1 MPIATPSF
9 GHASDMPTATP
20 SFGHASDTP
29 TAKPALPTPLTG
41 LVLPFLTADKYLS
54 DSMSFGELSYAGFY
68 VIGAF
73 GGGWDGAWWS
83 PNQEDP
89 NPDLLLE
96 LVPGTIVRA
105 SVSGTVRQV
114 TRQELDQW
122 QTDPEG
128 EYDSDWGLQLF
139 PEGNELYQIEYD
151 HLVDLLVHE
160 GQRVEQG
167 DPLGRAAPARIR
179 GGGSSKTRPVDEF
192 EWGIR
197 SSLGPDGASTKGG
210 HYALCTESA
219 LIPDHQQFLQQA
231 LRQMTALGFPAGPS
245 VCLVSSQFEDSLIAT
260 PHFEDG

>member
-1 MPIATPSF
+1 
-9 GHASDMPTATP
+9 
-20 SFGHASDTP
+20 
-29 TAKPALPTPLTG
+29 
-41 LVLPFLTADKYLS
+41 
-54 DSMSFGELSYAGFY
+54 MSFGELSYAGSY
-68 VIGAF
+68 VIGPF
-73 GGGWDGAWWS
+73 GGGWDPEWWS
-83 PNQEDP
+83 PNEERP
-89 NPDLLLE
+89 NADLLLE

-128 EYDSDWGLQLF
+128 EYDVDWALQIF
-139 PEGNELYQIEYD
+139 PEANELYQIEYD

-179 GGGSSKTRPVDEF
+179 GGGPSKTRPVDEF

-197 SSLGPDGASTKGG
+197 SSLSPDGAPAKGG

-219 LIPDHQQFLQQA
+219 LVAEHQQFLQQA

-245 VCLVSSQFEDSLIAT
+245 VCLVSRLDEST
-260 PHFEDG
+260 GH